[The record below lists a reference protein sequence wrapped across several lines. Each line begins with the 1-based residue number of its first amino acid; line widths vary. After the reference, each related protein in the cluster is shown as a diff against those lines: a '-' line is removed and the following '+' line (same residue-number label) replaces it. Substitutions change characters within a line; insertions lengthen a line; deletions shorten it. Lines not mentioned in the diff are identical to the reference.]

1 MIKLLINLSNL
12 LKRGYLR
19 IFPLPIKPCLY
30 ALAILTLLTVY
41 GCATPRHTTQLVR
54 NVERDTVYLSNTQY
68 DSIYIY
74 HELDKD
80 YRKGIPNPSSLTPH
94 PSIDTI
100 YVKDV
105 SIEYRYKQLRDTVRI
120 AQHDSI
126 PYQVTVIETKEIT
139 RPLTFFDHLTRAI
152 FWIVCGIL
160 FVQFV
165 RFVVKLKRSIYE

>member
-1 MIKLLINLSNL
+1 MKQLLINLSSL

-19 IFPLPIKPCLY
+19 IFPLPLKPCLY

-41 GCATPRHTTQLVR
+41 GCATPRHTTQLVER
-54 NVERDTVYLSNTQY
+54 IQRDTIYLSNTQY

-74 HELDKD
+74 KDK
-80 YRKGIPNPSSLTPH
+80 LTDR
-94 PSIDTI
+94 SKDTI

-120 AQHDSI
+120 VQHDSI

>member
-1 MIKLLINLSNL
+1 MKQLLINLSSL

-19 IFPLPIKPCLY
+19 IFPLPLKPCLY
-30 ALAILTLLTVY
+30 FLELLTLLTVY
-41 GCATPRHTTQLVR
+41 GCATPRHTTQLVER
-54 NVERDTVYLSNTQY
+54 IQRDTVYLSNVQY

-74 HELDKD
+74 KDK
-80 YRKGIPNPSSLTPH
+80 LTDR
-94 PSIDTI
+94 SKDTI

-120 AQHDSI
+120 VQHDSI